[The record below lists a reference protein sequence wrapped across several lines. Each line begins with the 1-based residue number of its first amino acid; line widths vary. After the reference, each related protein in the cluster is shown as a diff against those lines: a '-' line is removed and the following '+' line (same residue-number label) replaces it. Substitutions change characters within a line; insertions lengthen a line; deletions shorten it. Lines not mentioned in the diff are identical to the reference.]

1 MAKWVN
7 PEQLWK
13 REGRFWEVS
22 GEVSLRFWKR
32 GEVER
37 ERVVLGDRLQGV
49 GGTKISGKGDCGE
62 GDAMGGT
69 GQEGWRRHMVKGRST
84 STHTHNASF

>member
-1 MAKWVN
+1 MGESRATVEEGGEILGSLWRSE
-7 PEQLWK
+7 PEILEEERGGERK
-13 REGRFWEVS
+13 GSSGRQTS
-22 GEVSLRFWKR
+22 G
-32 GEVER
+32 G
-37 ERVVLGDRLQGV
+37 

-62 GDAMGGT
+62 GDAVGGT